1 MNKVEFN
8 WKWGRVAMGGPTA
21 LLTRLHVYGRE
32 RMPLE
37 GGIVV
42 ALNHFSWLDIPAYG
56 WATPRPLYY
65 LAKAEAHAV
74 PVAGAYLR
82 LFGSFAVRRG
92 ESDREA
98 VRRMREIVRG
108 GEALGVFAEGTR
120 QRAGVPGPVQPGA
133 AMVALN
139 ENVPVVCGAIHG
151 SQYWKVSNLA
161 PVSIVWGEPMRFE
174 GMPSGSK
181 GYREASEQIRAELY
195 RLWSWLVDL
204 HAAGRP
210 RNVTLP

>member
-8 WKWGRVAMGGPTA
+8 WIWGRWLMGGPTKVFA
-21 LLTRLHVYGRE
+21 RLRVYGRE
-32 RMPLE
+32 RIPPD
-37 GGIVV
+37 GGYVV
-42 ALNHFSWLDIPAYG
+42 AFNHFSWIDIPAYG
-56 WATPRPLYY
+56 WATTRPLYF

-98 VRRMREIVRG
+98 VRRMREVVRDG
-108 GEALGVFAEGTR
+108 NLLGVFAEGTR
-120 QRAGVPGPVQPGA
+120 QRSGVPGQVQPGA

-139 ENVPVVCGAIHG
+139 EGVPVIPAAIHG
-151 SQYWKVSNLA
+151 SQDWKPLQ
-161 PVSIVWGEPMRFE
+161 PVSIVWGEPMTFE
-174 GMPSGSK
+174 GMPAGSK
-181 GYREASEQIRAELY
+181 GYRAASEQIEAELH
-195 RLWSWLVDL
+195 RLWEWLCEQ

-210 RNVTLP
+210 RAVALP

>member
-8 WKWGRVAMGGPTA
+8 WKWGRLLMGGPTA
-21 LLTRLHVYGRE
+21 LLTNLRVYGRE
-32 RMPLE
+32 RMPREDGL
-37 GGIVV
+37 VV

-151 SQYWKVSNLA
+151 SQYWKPSK
-161 PVSIVWGEPMRFE
+161 PTSVSIVWGEPMRF
-174 GMPSGSK
+174 GGLPTGSK
-181 GYREASEQIRAELY
+181 GYREASAQIQAELR
-195 RLWSWLVDL
+195 RLWEWLVEQ